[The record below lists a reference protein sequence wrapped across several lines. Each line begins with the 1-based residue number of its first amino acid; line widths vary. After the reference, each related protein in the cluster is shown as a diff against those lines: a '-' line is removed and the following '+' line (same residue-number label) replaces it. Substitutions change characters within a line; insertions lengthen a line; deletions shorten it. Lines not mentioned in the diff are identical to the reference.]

1 MPGGKCSPAHTFD
14 NRALPRSGACR
25 HSWSEHIDGD
35 HHVSHG
41 KGCTL
46 DESSSVPGLEQTLR
60 ALASAARSHA
70 PESEEYAA
78 VVFAARSLLFL
89 HAREELDDFR
99 DWLEARPPASSP
111 IHAFPSMAEALGWLE
126 VQPEAATGSFVEVEH
141 ETYVISL
148 GPTGTFVLVRSLQ
161 HEPVR
166 L

>member
-1 MPGGKCSPAHTFD
+1 M
-14 NRALPRSGACR
+14 
-25 HSWSEHIDGD
+25 
-35 HHVSHG
+35 
-41 KGCTL
+41 
-46 DESSSVPGLEQTLR
+46 DESSSGPGLEQTLR

-78 VVFAARSLLFL
+78 IALAARALLFL
-89 HAREELDDFR
+89 HSREELDDFR
-99 DWLEARPPASSP
+99 GWIESRVPASSP
-111 IHAFPSMAEALGWLE
+111 VRAFPSMAEALGWLE

-161 HEPVR
+161 HEPAR

>member
-1 MPGGKCSPAHTFD
+1 M
-14 NRALPRSGACR
+14 
-25 HSWSEHIDGD
+25 
-35 HHVSHG
+35 
-41 KGCTL
+41 
-46 DESSSVPGLEQTLR
+46 DESSWEPGLEQTLR

-78 VVFAARSLLFL
+78 IALAARALLFL
-89 HAREELDDFR
+89 HSREELGDFR
-99 DWLEARPPASSP
+99 GWLEARAPASSP
-111 IHAFPSMAEALGWLE
+111 FHAFPSMAEALGWLE

-141 ETYVISL
+141 ETYVIAL